1 MYFEAFLVKRWI
13 LLTLGPSWLLIFMYQ
28 PEGVN
33 TDSIGHLAVQKT
45 QFFICGRVSVHLWRS
60 SAFNPDL
67 SCTAEQTVKPL
78 ICPCIMKHPPLSGH
92 LSRTNSGRG
101 TCTAFWCIIV
111 IILLLVFGHIHLRKC
126 TVTGRKKGLQLFSVL
141 VQLNL
146 SLFFFLCTNGFCFF
160 SLLQGFCCVN
170 FFLLLSVCGEH
181 VSEL

>member
-1 MYFEAFLVKRWI
+1 M
-13 LLTLGPSWLLIFMYQ
+13 IFMYQ
-28 PEGVN
+28 PEGVD

-78 ICPCIMKHPPLSGH
+78 ICPCIMKHPPLSGR

-146 SLFFFLCTNGFCFF
+146 SLFSPVYKWFLFFFLAAR
-160 SLLQGFCCVN
+160 
-170 FFLLLSVCGEH
+170 FLLCEFFPTAFSVR
-181 VSEL
+181 

>member
-1 MYFEAFLVKRWI
+1 
-13 LLTLGPSWLLIFMYQ
+13 MYQ